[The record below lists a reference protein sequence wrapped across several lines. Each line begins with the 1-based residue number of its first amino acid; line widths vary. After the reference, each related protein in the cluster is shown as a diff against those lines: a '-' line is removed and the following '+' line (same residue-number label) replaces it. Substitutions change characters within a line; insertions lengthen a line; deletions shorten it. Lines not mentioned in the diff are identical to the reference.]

1 MGQPNITTAEQYG
14 LGAGSATGMAWE
26 VKKLSREGATKAAKV
41 KVIVT
46 DAAANTQESLQ
57 EMPFANL
64 LNYQGFHTPW
74 SCQAFAKLV
83 PKGWGRIML
92 DIEMCS
98 FCLSHRVDDDCY
110 GKG

>member
-1 MGQPNITTAEQYG
+1 MGPPNITTAEPYG
-14 LGAGSATGMAWE
+14 VGLGSATGMAWE
-26 VKKLSREGATKAAKV
+26 VKKLSREGATKVAKV

-46 DAAANTQESLQ
+46 DAVADTQESLH
-57 EMPFANL
+57 EIPFANL

-74 SCQAFAKLV
+74 SCKTFAKLV
-83 PKGWGRIML
+83 PKGRGRIML

-98 FCLSHRVDDDCY
+98 FCLSHRVDDCY